1 MCNYYKPQIVLLL
14 LEVFEYPKETMYYL
28 PVYYLPVNES
38 INEYEIYIFIFNKE
52 TEVHK
57 VKQFPQCYIDGSATN
72 IRVSHEFITL
82 SKN

>member
-14 LEVFEYPKETMYYL
+14 LEVFEYPKGTIYYL
-28 PVYYLPVNES
+28 PVKES

-57 VKQFPQCYIDGSATN
+57 VKQFLSAT
-72 IRVSHEFITL
+72 
-82 SKN
+82 